1 MLTQLGRRE
10 WPHLSESSRSP
21 RRIGAARVGEGDLL
35 GVLLVARRGSGE
47 VEVWRW
53 VENELGGSF
62 YSQSEAV
69 AENGIT
75 PAMITARQRTVRWI
89 RELGITARVHWFRSS
104 AKLGL
109 PWVLLHVP
117 NGTAHGTRR
126 RHRACAVLLRPWRR
140 CRSVHRQAD
149 SHAEA
154 TGGLG
159 GAGRRRRVVPIPAGR
174 HGWLCHRRSCRR
186 RRDASPPTMVPVQTS
201 VRCSG

>member
-1 MLTQLGRRE
+1 MLTRFGRRG

-21 RRIGAARVGEGDLL
+21 RRIGAAGVGEGDLL

-47 VEVWRW
+47 VEVWCG
-53 VENELGGSF
+53 VENELEGSF
-62 YSQSEAV
+62 YSWSEAV

-75 PAMITARQRTVRWI
+75 PAMITARQWSVRWF
-89 RELGITARVHWFRSS
+89 RELGITAMVYWFRSS

-109 PWVLLHVP
+109 PWVVLHVLD
-117 NGTAHGTRR
+117 GTAHGTRR
-126 RHRACAVLLRPWRR
+126 RQRARSVLLRPRRR

-159 GAGRRRRVVPIPAGR
+159 GAGRRRKVVPIPAGR
-174 HGWLCHRRSCRR
+174 HVWLYHHRSCRHR
-186 RRDASPPTMVPVQTS
+186 
-201 VRCSG
+201 